1 MDATNFRAAA
11 HVADKYDMP
20 VLGKQVA
27 TYLNTVNVLPGNV
40 AQYFIWADRFEAATC
55 KRNSWMMIRH
65 MLLSHVRNRYG
76 FWLDFDVIFLMI

>member
-1 MDATNFRAAA
+1 MDATNFSAAA

-27 TYLNTVNVLPGNV
+27 SYLNMVAVLPGNV

-55 KRNSWMMIRH
+55 KRNCWRMIRY
-65 MLLSHVRNRYG
+65 MALSHVRNRYG
-76 FWLDFDVIFLMI
+76 YHLIFDAYF